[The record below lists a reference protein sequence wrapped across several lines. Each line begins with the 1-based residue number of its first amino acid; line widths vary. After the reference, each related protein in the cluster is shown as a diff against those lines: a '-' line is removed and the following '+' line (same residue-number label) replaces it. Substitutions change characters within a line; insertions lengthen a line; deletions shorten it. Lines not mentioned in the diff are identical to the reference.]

1 MVSLVPNQVCGPE
14 IEADVEKPMA
24 EVRASVNSRLTMNTT
39 VRPPAPKPPET
50 GLGALFRGIR

>member
-1 MVSLVPNQVCGPE
+1 
-14 IEADVEKPMA
+14 
-24 EVRASVNSRLTMNTT
+24 MNAT